1 MAKEIERKF
10 LVENDSWLSEVT
22 SKTGFRQGYIAS
34 LDDRS
39 VRIRIMDDKDAKLT
53 IKIGT
58 SSLVRDEY
66 EYEIPIHDAEEL
78 MSTALGV
85 VIEKTRYTVDH
96 AGFTWEIDVFDGLY
110 LGLVVAEVELQSEID
125 EPDLPSWLGRDVTGD
140 RRYSNQVLA
149 TQDLSKELC
158 HVLSH

>member
-10 LVENDSWLSEVT
+10 LVANDSWLTEIT
-22 SKTGFRQGYIAS
+22 SKTSFRQGYIAS
-34 LDDRS
+34 MENRS
-39 VRIRIMDDKDAKLT
+39 VRIRIMDDRDAKLT

-66 EYEIPIHDAEEL
+66 EYIIPIRDAEEL
-78 MSTALGV
+78 MSTALGI

-96 AGFTWEIDVFDGLY
+96 AGFTWEIDIFGGAY
-110 LGLVVAEVELQSEID
+110 EGLVVAEVEMASLD
-125 EPDLPSWLGRDVTGD
+125 DRPTLPAWLGKEVTGD
-140 RRYSNQVLA
+140 RRFSNQVLA
-149 TQDLSKELC
+149 TEDFSQELC